1 MKLAIPIG
9 RHTLRMRHFLV
20 AVGIL
25 CGIGILAG
33 TLVLLRH
40 DRQNELRTEDARG
53 RLLASMLESHVS
65 RTLSSVDNNFTAI
78 SKMLM
83 LPPQRYSGN
92 PGGVDVQALLDTI
105 ASSSTHLRSVSVLD
119 ARGHVVSSSNEDNIG
134 RRFSLQQLGFRNEV
148 GAGLNS
154 GRPLFVRD
162 LHELDDS
169 IDAGMEGQYRQRGVY
184 VIPFA
189 TLVKVGGANLTLLAL
204 VNPAYLFPDHRAGPR
219 SDAGYEA
226 LFDYQGVVLAATP
239 DAPFVIGSRNARLP
253 MFDALNNDQQF
264 GRFDL
269 TRRSAEE
276 TDDNTLVN
284 FRASRN
290 FSVVAV
296 VGLSE
301 QHALAA
307 WEQSAYKLRLIGIF
321 AAVLALLYT
330 TALHKTILDGERTR
344 EELRKAKEAA
354 EQANAAKSIF
364 LSTMS
369 HEIRTPMNGVLGMA
383 ALLRETPLSSQQDE
397 FARTIEDSGRAL
409 MSIINDVLDFSKI
422 EAGKMD
428 IDLVDCPLLPLAEG
442 CVDALIGRAANRGL
456 ALISFV
462 DPALPA
468 VVKADGGRI
477 RQILLNLI
485 DNAVKFTQAGEV
497 VLRVS
502 LRERAANGCR
512 ILFEVSD
519 TGIGIDERA
528 LSRLFQPF
536 IQADNSVTRR
546 YGGTGLGLSICKR
559 LLGLMGSRID
569 VESRLGEGTTF
580 RFELHL
586 AEVTQPLALA
596 PLPAAKALVACA
608 LPGHAGALAS
618 YLAAWGM
625 PAQCA
630 ATQEQ
635 ALALAASAPYAI
647 AIIDSRMPMSAA
659 TAGELAQSH
668 PGMRL
673 VLLAADAAASQEQ
686 PAFHATLCR
695 PLRQA
700 AFHQALLFALE
711 HRHYLEQTQPTLRPP
726 ASTPEAVSA
735 ADEADRRI
743 LLVEDN
749 LTNQKVALH
758 QLTRLGYTAHV
769 ASNGQEA
776 LNAIGLHDY
785 ALVLMDCQMPLL
797 DGFEATRRI
806 RAAELETGGHQIVV
820 AMTANA
826 AEGDRER
833 CLAAGMDDY
842 LPKPITRE
850 MLAELLQRWLPPPSA
865 AAGSPQLAGAP
876 RAASP
881 Q

>member
-1 MKLAIPIG
+1 MKLEISIG

-25 CGIGILAG
+25 CGVGILAG
-33 TLVLLRH
+33 TLILLRH

-65 RTLSSVDNNFTAI
+65 RTLASVDNNLTAI

-83 LPPQRYSGN
+83 LPAQRHGGN
-92 PGGVDVQALLDTI
+92 PGGVDVRALLDTI

-119 ARGHVVSSSNEDNIG
+119 ASGRVVSSSNQDNIG
-134 RRFSLQQLGFRNEV
+134 RRFSMQQLGFRNEI
-148 GAGLNS
+148 GADLDS

-189 TLVKVGGANLTLLAL
+189 TLVRVGGANLTLLAL
-204 VNPAYLFPDHRAGPR
+204 VNPAYLFPDHRSGPR

-290 FSVVAV
+290 FPVVAL

-301 QHALAA
+301 QHALVA
-307 WEQSAYKLRLIGIF
+307 WEQSNRKLRMIGIF
-321 AAVLALLYT
+321 AAALALLYT
-330 TALHKTILDGERTR
+330 TVLHKTILDGERTR
-344 EELRKAKEAA
+344 EELRKAKETA

-364 LSTMS
+364 LSTIS

-383 ALLRETPLSSQQDE
+383 ALLRETRLSSQQEE
-397 FARTIEDSGRAL
+397 FARTIEESGRAL
-409 MSIINDVLDFSKI
+409 MAIINDVLDFSKI

-428 IDLVDCPLLPLAEG
+428 IELVDCPLLPLAEG
-442 CVDALIGRAANRGL
+442 CIDALVGRAACRGL

-468 VVKADGGRI
+468 VVRADGGRI

-485 DNAVKFTQAGEV
+485 DNAVKFTQSGEV

-502 LRERAANGCR
+502 LRERGVNSCR
-512 ILFEVSD
+512 VVFEVSD
-519 TGIGIDERA
+519 TGIGIDEQA

-536 IQADNSVTRR
+536 VQADHSVTRK

-569 VESRLGEGTTF
+569 VESRPGEGTTF

-586 AEVTQPLALA
+586 AEVARPMAVA
-596 PLPAAKALVACA
+596 PLPAAKALVVCA
-608 LPGHAGALAS
+608 LPGHAGTLAS
-618 YLAAWGM
+618 YLTAWGM
-625 PAQCA
+625 QAQCA
-630 ATQEQ
+630 ATHEQ
-635 ALALAASAPYAI
+635 ALALAASAPHAL
-647 AIIDSRMPMSAA
+647 AVLDGRMPMSAT
-659 TAGELAQSH
+659 TAGVLARSH

-673 VLLAADAAASQEQ
+673 VLLAEDAAAAHEQ
-686 PAFHATLCR
+686 PVFHATLHR

-700 AFHQALLFALE
+700 AFHQALIFALE
-711 HRHYLEQTQPTLRPP
+711 HRHYLQQASLASRPP
-726 ASTPEAVSA
+726 GSAREAA
-735 ADEADRRI
+735 PAGDDADRRI

-776 LNAIGLHDY
+776 LNAIALHDY
-785 ALVLMDCQMPLL
+785 SLVLMDCQMPLL

-806 RAAELETGGHQIVV
+806 RAAESETGSHQIVV

-850 MLAELLQRWLPPPSA
+850 MLAELLQRWLPPLPEPEA
-865 AAGSPQLAGAP
+865 SPQLAGVTH
-876 RAASP
+876 AASP

>member
-1 MKLAIPIG
+1 MKLAIPVG
-9 RHTLRMRHFLV
+9 RHAPRMRHFLA

-25 CGIGILAG
+25 CAIGILAG
-33 TLVLLRH
+33 TLALLRH
-40 DRQNELRTEDARG
+40 DRHKVLDTEHARG

-78 SKMLM
+78 SKLLT
-83 LPPQRYSGN
+83 LPAQRHSGN
-92 PGGVDVQALLDTI
+92 PGGVDVQALLDTL

-119 ARGHVVSSSNEDNIG
+119 AGGRVVSSSNDDNLG
-134 RRFSLQQLGFRNEV
+134 RRFSLSQLGFRNEI

-169 IDAGMEGQYRQRGVY
+169 IDAGMEGQYRERGVY

-189 TLVKVGGANLTLLAL
+189 RLVKVGSASLTLLAL
-204 VNPAYLFPDHRAGPR
+204 VNPAYLFPDHRSGPR

-264 GRFDL
+264 GRFDMA
-269 TRRSAEE
+269 RRSAEDV
-276 TDDNTLVN
+276 DDNTLVN

-307 WEQSAYKLRLIGIF
+307 WEQSAHKLRLIGIF

-330 TALHKTILDGERTR
+330 GALHKTILAGERTR

-383 ALLRETPLSSQQDE
+383 ALLRETQLNAQQDE

-409 MSIINDVLDFSKI
+409 MAIINDVLDFSKI

-428 IDLVDCPLLPLAEG
+428 IELVDCPLLPLAEG
-442 CVDALIGRAANRGL
+442 CVDALVGRAASRGL
-456 ALISFV
+456 ALMSFV

-468 VVKADGGRI
+468 VVRADGGRI
-477 RQILLNLI
+477 RQILLNLL
-485 DNAVKFTQAGEV
+485 DNAVKFTQSGEV

-502 LRERAANGCR
+502 LRERLGNGCR
-512 ILFEVSD
+512 IVFEVSD
-519 TGIGIDERA
+519 TGIGIDEQA
-528 LSRLFQPF
+528 LARLFEPF
-536 IQADNSVTRR
+536 VQADNSVTRK

-569 VESRLGEGTTF
+569 VESRPDQGTTF

-586 AEVTQPLALA
+586 AEVAQPAAVA
-596 PLPAAKALVACA
+596 PLPASQAVVVCA
-608 LPGHAGALAS
+608 LPGHASALAS

-625 PAQCA
+625 RPQCA
-630 ATQEQ
+630 ATQQQ
-635 ALALAASAPYAI
+635 ALALAAGASPALAV
-647 AIIDSRMPMSAA
+647 IDGGMPMSAA
-659 TAGELAQSH
+659 IAAALAQSH
-668 PGMRL
+668 PDMRL
-673 VLLAADAAASQEQ
+673 VLLAGDAAAASEQ
-686 PAFHATLCR
+686 PAFHATLRR

-700 AFHQALLFALE
+700 AFHQALVFALE
-711 HRHYLEQTQPTLRPP
+711 HRHYLQQAPSPPRPV
-726 ASTPEAVSA
+726 VSA
-735 ADEADRRI
+735 PETTPAAEDAERRI

-758 QLTRLGYTAHV
+758 QLARLGYAAHV

-776 LNAIGLHDY
+776 LQAIALHNY
-785 ALVLMDCQMPLL
+785 ALVLMDCQMPLM

-806 RAAELETGGHQIVV
+806 RAAESGTGGHLIVV

-842 LPKPITRE
+842 LPKPITRD
-850 MLAELLQRWLPPPSA
+850 MLTGLLQRWLLPLPEA
-865 AAGSPQLAGAP
+865 ARSPQPAGAP
-876 RAASP
+876 RAAQP
-881 Q
+881 R

>member
-1 MKLAIPIG
+1 MRLTVAIG
-9 RHTLRMRHFLV
+9 RRMLRMRHFLV

-33 TLVLLRH
+33 TLVMLNH
-40 DRQNELRTEDARG
+40 DRKNELRTEDARG

-65 RTLSSVDNNFTAI
+65 RTLSSVDNNLNAI

-83 LPPQRYSGN
+83 LPAQRHGGN
-92 PGGVDVQALLDTI
+92 PSGVDIQALLDTI

-119 ARGHVVSSSNEDNIG
+119 AGGRVVNSSNRDNVG
-134 RRFSLQQLGFRNEV
+134 RRFSLQQLGFRHEI

-169 IDAGMEGQYRQRGVY
+169 LDTGMEGQYRHRGVY

-189 TLVKVGGANLTLLAL
+189 ILVRVGGANLTLLAL
-204 VNPAYLFPDHRAGPR
+204 INPAYLFPDHRSGAR

-239 DAPFVIGSRNARLP
+239 DAPFAIGSRHARLP
-253 MFDALNNDQQF
+253 MFDALNNDKEF

-269 TRRSAEE
+269 LRRNANEA
-276 TDDNTLVN
+276 DDNTLVN

-290 FSVVAV
+290 FPVVSV

-301 QHALAA
+301 QHALIA
-307 WEQSAYKLRLIGIF
+307 WEKSAHNLRLIGIF

-330 TALHKTILDGERTR
+330 AALHKTILDGERTR

-383 ALLRETPLSSQQDE
+383 ALLRETPLNVQQDE

-422 EAGKMD
+422 EAGRME
-428 IDLVDCPLLPLAEG
+428 IEMVDCPLLPLVEG
-442 CVDALIGRAANRGL
+442 CVDALIGRAAGRGL
-456 ALISFV
+456 ALTSFV

-485 DNAVKFTQAGEV
+485 DNALKFTPAGEV
-497 VLRVS
+497 LVRAS
-502 LRERAANGCR
+502 LRERTGNGVR
-512 ILFEVSD
+512 VLFEVRDS
-519 TGIGIDERA
+519 GIGIDAHA
-528 LSRLFQPF
+528 LTRLFQPF
-536 IQADNSVTRR
+536 IQADNSVTRK

-559 LLGLMGSRID
+559 LLGLMGSRIE
-569 VESRLGEGTTF
+569 VESQPGAGATF

-586 AEVTQPLALA
+586 AEVAGPATAAALPSA
-596 PLPAAKALVACA
+596 PALVLSD
-608 LPGHAGALAS
+608 LPGHADALAS

-625 PAQCA
+625 QPQSA
-630 ATQEQ
+630 ASAEQ
-635 ALALAASAPYAI
+635 ALALAASAPYAL
-647 AIIDSRMPMSAA
+647 AVIDGRLPQAEA
-659 TAGELAQSH
+659 TANALAQAL
-668 PGMRL
+668 PDLRL
-673 VLLAADAAASQEQ
+673 VLLADAGKPDAAHGQ
-686 PAFHATLCR
+686 PPFHATLRR

-700 AFHQALLFALE
+700 AFHQAAAFALE
-711 HRHYLEQTQPTLRPP
+711 HRHYLRPAAAVPAIAGAAPP
-726 ASTPEAVSA
+726 APEANQL
-735 ADEADRRI
+735 I

-758 QLTRLGYTAHV
+758 QLSRMGYTAHV

-776 LNAIGLHDY
+776 LNAVALHDY

-806 RAAELETGGHQIVV
+806 RMAERDTGAHRIVI

-833 CLAAGMDDY
+833 CLQAGMDDY
-842 LPKPITRE
+842 LPKPITRD
-850 MLAELLQRWLPPPSA
+850 MLADLLRRWLPPPVEEDA
-865 AAGSPQLAGAP
+865 ATLD
-876 RAASP
+876 AASP
-881 Q
+881 K

>member
-1 MKLAIPIG
+1 MKFAIPIG

-65 RTLSSVDNNFTAI
+65 RTLSSVDNNLNAI

-83 LPPQRYSGN
+83 LPAQRQGGN

-119 ARGHVVSSSNEDNIG
+119 AGGRVVSSSNRDNIG
-134 RRFSLQQLGFRNEV
+134 RRFALQQLGFRNEIDS
-148 GAGLNS
+148 GLSS

-189 TLVKVGGANLTLLAL
+189 RLVRVGGAHLTLLAL
-204 VNPAYLFPDHRAGPR
+204 INPAYLFPDHRSGPR

-239 DAPFVIGSRNARLP
+239 DAPFAIGSRNARLP
-253 MFDALNNDQQF
+253 MFDGLNSDQEF

-269 TRRSAEE
+269 ARRSPEE
-276 TDDNTLVN
+276 SDDNTLVN

-290 FSVVAV
+290 FPVVSV

-301 QHALAA
+301 QHALVA
-307 WEQSAYKLRLIGIF
+307 WEKSAHKVRLIGIF

-330 TALHKTILDGERTR
+330 AALHKTILDGERTR

-383 ALLRETPLSSQQDE
+383 ALLRETHLTSQQDE

-422 EAGKMD
+422 EAGRMD
-428 IDLVDCPLLPLAEG
+428 IELVDCPLLPLAEG
-442 CVDALIGRAANRGL
+442 CVDALLGRAAGRGL
-456 ALISFV
+456 ALTSFV

-468 VVKADGGRI
+468 VVRADGGRI
-477 RQILLNLI
+477 RQVLLNLI
-485 DNAVKFTQAGEV
+485 DNAVKFTQSGEV

-512 ILFEVSD
+512 VLFEVSD
-519 TGIGIDERA
+519 TGIGIDEQA
-528 LSRLFQPF
+528 LTRLFQPF
-536 IQADNSVTRR
+536 IQADNSVTRK

-569 VESRLGEGTTF
+569 VESRPGAGTTF

-586 AEVTQPLALA
+586 AEVAQPGTVAA
-596 PLPAAKALVACA
+596 LPAARALVLCDLA
-608 LPGHAGALAS
+608 GHADALAS

-625 PAQCA
+625 QPQCA
-630 ATQEQ
+630 TSREQ
-635 ALALAASAPYAI
+635 ALAAKTPYAL
-647 AIIDSRMPMSAA
+647 AVIDGRMPQSAA
-659 TAGELAQSH
+659 TAQALAEAY
-668 PGMRL
+668 PGLRL
-673 VLLAADAAASQEQ
+673 VLLAEAKDATPSREQ
-686 PAFHATLCR
+686 PAFHATLHL

-700 AFHQALLFALE
+700 AFYQAVTFALE
-711 HRHYLEQTQPTLRPP
+711 HRHYLQPALAAPCLP
-726 ASTPEAVSA
+726 ARQPEAMPPGEDA
-735 ADEADRRI
+735 GQLI

-776 LNAIGLHDY
+776 LSAMALHDY

-806 RAAELETGGHQIVV
+806 RAAESETGSHQIVV

-833 CLAAGMDDY
+833 CLEAGMDDY

-850 MLAELLQRWLPPPSA
+850 MLAELLRRWLPPLPGE
-865 AAGSPQLAGAP
+865 AGLPQHAGMP
-876 RAASP
+876 HAASP
-881 Q
+881 R

>member
-1 MKLAIPIG
+1 
-9 RHTLRMRHFLV
+9 
-20 AVGIL
+20 
-25 CGIGILAG
+25 
-33 TLVLLRH
+33 
-40 DRQNELRTEDARG
+40 
-53 RLLASMLESHVS
+53 
-65 RTLSSVDNNFTAI
+65 
-78 SKMLM
+78 
-83 LPPQRYSGN
+83 
-92 PGGVDVQALLDTI
+92 
-105 ASSSTHLRSVSVLD
+105 
-119 ARGHVVSSSNEDNIG
+119 
-134 RRFSLQQLGFRNEV
+134 
-148 GAGLNS
+148 
-154 GRPLFVRD
+154 
-162 LHELDDS
+162 
-169 IDAGMEGQYRQRGVY
+169 
-184 VIPFA
+184 
-189 TLVKVGGANLTLLAL
+189 
-204 VNPAYLFPDHRAGPR
+204 
-219 SDAGYEA
+219 
-226 LFDYQGVVLAATP
+226 
-239 DAPFVIGSRNARLP
+239 

-290 FSVVAV
+290 FPVVAV

-301 QHALAA
+301 QHALIA
-307 WEQSAYKLRLIGIF
+307 WEQSAHKLRLIGIF

-383 ALLRETPLSSQQDE
+383 ALLRETRLSAQQDE

-442 CVDALIGRAANRGL
+442 CIDALIGRAAGRGL
-456 ALISFV
+456 ALTSFV

-468 VVKADGGRI
+468 VVRADGGRI

-485 DNAVKFTQAGEV
+485 DNAVKFTQSGEV

-502 LRERAANGCR
+502 LRERAGNGCR

-519 TGIGIDERA
+519 TGIGIDEHA
-528 LSRLFQPF
+528 LARLFQPF
-536 IQADNSVTRR
+536 IQADNSVTRK

-586 AEVTQPLALA
+586 AEAAPPVAVA
-596 PLPAAKALVACA
+596 PLPAAQALVFCT
-608 LPGHAGALAS
+608 LPGQADALAS

-625 PAQCA
+625 QPQCA

-635 ALALAASAPYAI
+635 ALALTSSAPYAL
-647 AIIDSRMPMSAA
+647 AVIDGRMTMSAA
-659 TAGELAQSH
+659 AADALAQAH

-673 VLLAADAAASQEQ
+673 VLLAEDAAAVQEQ
-686 PAFHATLCR
+686 AAFHATLRC

-700 AFHQALLFALE
+700 DFHQALIFALE
-711 HRHYLEQTQPTLRPP
+711 HRHYLQQTPPVLRPVAGALQGAP
-726 ASTPEAVSA
+726 AGDDAH
-735 ADEADRRI
+735 RRI

-758 QLTRLGYTAHV
+758 QLARLGYIAHV

-776 LNAIGLHDY
+776 LNAMALHDY

-806 RAAELETGGHQIVV
+806 RAAELEAGGHQIVV

-833 CLAAGMDDY
+833 CLDAGMDDY

-850 MLAELLQRWLPPPSA
+850 MLADVLQRWLPPPPE
-865 AAGSPQLAGAP
+865 AAGSSQPDGLP
-876 RAASP
+876 HAASP

>member
-9 RHTLRMRHFLV
+9 RHALRMRHFLV

-25 CGIGILAG
+25 CGIVILAG
-33 TLVLLRH
+33 TLILLRH

-65 RTLSSVDNNFTAI
+65 RTLSSMDNNFTAI

-83 LPPQRYSGN
+83 LPAQRHGGN

-119 ARGHVVSSSNEDNIG
+119 AGGRVVSSSNGDNIG
-134 RRFSLQQLGFRNEV
+134 RRFSLQQLGFRNEI

-154 GRPLFVRD
+154 GSPLFVRD
-162 LHELDDS
+162 LYELDDS

-184 VIPFA
+184 VVPFA
-189 TLVKVGGANLTLLAL
+189 TLVRVGGASLTLLAL
-204 VNPAYLFPDHRAGPR
+204 VNPAYLFPDHRSGPR

-269 TRRSAEE
+269 NRKGGEE
-276 TDDNTLVN
+276 MDDNTLVN

-307 WEQSAYKLRLIGIF
+307 WEQSAHKLRLIGIF
-321 AAVLALLYT
+321 AAALALLYT

-383 ALLRETPLSSQQDE
+383 ALLRETQLSSQQDE
-397 FARTIEDSGRAL
+397 FARTIEDSGHAL

-428 IDLVDCPLLPLAEG
+428 IDLVDCPLLTLAEG
-442 CVDALIGRAANRGL
+442 CVDALIGRAASRGL

-462 DPALPA
+462 DPAVPA
-468 VVKADGGRI
+468 VVRADGGRI

-485 DNAVKFTQAGEV
+485 DNAVKFTQSGEV

-502 LRERAANGCR
+502 LRERTGSSCR
-512 ILFEVSD
+512 VMFEVSD
-519 TGIGIDERA
+519 TGIGIDEQA
-528 LSRLFQPF
+528 LARLFQPF
-536 IQADNSVTRR
+536 IQADNSVTRK

-569 VESRLGEGTTF
+569 VESRPGEGTTF

-586 AEVTQPLALA
+586 AEVAQPTAVA
-596 PLPAAKALVACA
+596 PLPASQALVVCA
-608 LPGHAGALAS
+608 LSGHADALAS

-625 PAQCA
+625 QPQCA
-630 ATQEQ
+630 GTQEQ
-635 ALALAASAPYAI
+635 ALALAASAPHAL
-647 AIIDSRMPMSAA
+647 AVIDGGMPMSAA
-659 TAGELAQSH
+659 IASALAQSH

-673 VLLAADAAASQEQ
+673 VLLAENAAATGEK
-686 PAFHATLCR
+686 PAFHATLRR

-700 AFHQALLFALE
+700 AFHQALVFALE
-711 HRHYLEQTQPTLRPP
+711 HRHYLQQTPSLPRPIANAPDTAP
-726 ASTPEAVSA
+726 AGEG
-735 ADEADRRI
+735 ADRRV

-758 QLTRLGYTAHV
+758 QLARLGYTVHV

-776 LNAIGLHDY
+776 LNAMALHDY
-785 ALVLMDCQMPLL
+785 ALVLMDCQMPLM

-806 RAAELETGGHQIVV
+806 RAAESDTGSHQIVV

-826 AEGDRER
+826 TEGDRER

-842 LPKPITRE
+842 LPKPITRD
-850 MLAELLQRWLPPPSA
+850 MLTELLQRWLPPLPE
-865 AAGSPQLAGAP
+865 AAGSPQLPGVPHAAAP
-876 RAASP
+876 R
-881 Q
+881 

>member
-1 MKLAIPIG
+1 MKFAIPIG
-9 RHTLRMRHFLV
+9 RHTLLMRHFLV

-83 LPPQRYSGN
+83 LPVQPRGGN

-119 ARGHVVSSSNEDNIG
+119 AGGRVISSSNGDNVG
-134 RRFSLQQLGFRNEV
+134 RRFSLQQLGFRNEI

-204 VNPAYLFPDHRAGPR
+204 INPAYLFPDHRSGPR

-253 MFDALNNDQQF
+253 MFDALNNDRQF

-269 TRRSAEE
+269 TRKNAEE
-276 TDDNTLVN
+276 MDDNTLVN

-301 QHALAA
+301 QHALSA
-307 WEQSAYKLRLIGIF
+307 WEKSAHKLRLIGIF
-321 AAVLALLYT
+321 AAALALLYT

-383 ALLRETPLSSQQDE
+383 ALLRETRLNAQQDE

-409 MSIINDVLDFSKI
+409 MSLINDVLDFSKI
-422 EAGKMD
+422 EAGRMD
-428 IDLVDCPLLPLAEG
+428 IELIDCPLLPLTEG
-442 CVDALIGRAANRGL
+442 CIDALIGRAASRGL
-456 ALISFV
+456 ALTSFV

-468 VVKADGGRI
+468 VVRADGGRI

-485 DNAVKFTQAGEV
+485 DNALKFTQSGEV

-502 LRERAANGCR
+502 LRERTANGCR
-512 ILFEVSD
+512 VLFEVID
-519 TGIGIDERA
+519 TGIGIDEQA
-528 LSRLFQPF
+528 LTRLFQPF
-536 IQADNSVTRR
+536 IQADSSVTRK

-569 VESRLGEGTTF
+569 VESRPGEGTTF
-580 RFELHL
+580 RFVLHL
-586 AEVTQPLALA
+586 AEVARPVTVA
-596 PLPAAKALVACA
+596 PLPAVQALLVCA
-608 LPGHAGALAS
+608 LRGHADALAS
-618 YLAAWGM
+618 YLTAWGM
-625 PAQCA
+625 QPQCA
-630 ATQEQ
+630 ANQEQ
-635 ALALAASAPYAI
+635 ALALAASAPYAL
-647 AIIDSRMPMSAA
+647 AVIDGGMPMSAE
-659 TAGELAQSH
+659 TAHALARRH
-668 PGMRL
+668 PGLRL
-673 VLLAADAAASQEQ
+673 VLLAGDAAAWPEQ
-686 PAFHATLCR
+686 PTFHATVRR

-700 AFHQALLFALE
+700 AFHQAILFALE
-711 HRHYLEQTQPTLRPP
+711 HRHYLQQTLWELPP
-726 ASTPEAVSA
+726 AASQPGAMLPEQ
-735 ADEADRRI
+735 DADRRI

-758 QLTRLGYTAHV
+758 QLARLGYTAHV

-776 LNAIGLHDY
+776 LNAIALHDY

-806 RAAELETGGHQIVV
+806 RAAESDTGGHQVVV

-842 LPKPITRE
+842 LPKPITRD
-850 MLAELLQRWLPPPSA
+850 MLAGLLERWLPPLA
-865 AAGSPQLAGAP
+865 ELAESPQPAGAP
-876 RAASP
+876 HATSP
-881 Q
+881 R